1 MAIKLKNLGPT
12 FARIARLDKIA
23 QDAISKRDVE
33 LQRITV
39 EGKRVALAAIKKAGW
54 KRGETL
60 LARSGAGWAIGIYQ
74 GTSMPYP
81 PTTADAKWSMRI
93 HTLSVKSNGKPG
105 KAKGVEWVAVDD
117 PSKICTDYK
126 IVGVISPAKVVRP

>member
-1 MAIKLKNLGPT
+1 MTKLKNLAPT
-12 FARIARLDKIA
+12 FARIARWDKIA
-23 QDAISKRDVE
+23 QDAYAKRNIE
-33 LQRITV
+33 LQRVTT

-60 LARSGAGWAIGIYQ
+60 LARQGAGWAIGIYQ

-81 PTTADAKWSMRI
+81 PTVAGDKWSMRI
-93 HTLSVKSNGKPG
+93 HTLSVLSNGKPG

-117 PSKICTDYK
+117 PSQICDDYK
-126 IVGVISPAKVVRP
+126 IVGKIAPAKVVHP

>member
-1 MAIKLKNLGPT
+1 MTKMKNLAPT

-23 QDAISKRDVE
+23 EDAYQKRDVE
-33 LQRITV
+33 LQRVTA
-39 EGKRVALAAIKKAGW
+39 EGKRVALTAIKKAGW

-60 LARSGAGWAIGIYQ
+60 LARKGAGWAIGIYQ

-81 PTTADAKWSMRI
+81 PMREGDKWSLRI
-93 HTLSVKSNGKPG
+93 HTLSVRSNGKPG

-117 PSKICTDYK
+117 PSQICDDYK
-126 IVGVISPAKVVRP
+126 IVGIVSPAKVVRP

>member
-1 MAIKLKNLGPT
+1 MTKLKNLTPT

-23 QDAISKRDVE
+23 YDAFKKRDIE
-33 LQRITV
+33 LQRVTT

-60 LARSGAGWAIGIYQ
+60 LARQGAGWAIGIYQ

-81 PTTADAKWSMRI
+81 PTTADAKWSIRI

-117 PSKICTDYK
+117 PSTICDDYK
-126 IVGVISPAKVVRP
+126 VVGVIAPAKVVHP